1 MYRWTAFCPP
11 VRITPPLLC
20 GMPLANRILA
30 QCPFSIPSGLEVHRI
45 LPCLPGVSMS
55 PVCPLI
61 PYAEVFMTEFI
72 SIVAIV
78 ALIFLFIKI
87 ISLPMR
93 LIFKI
98 LINAASGFVC
108 LFLLNMLAE

>member
-1 MYRWTAFCPP
+1 
-11 VRITPPLLC
+11 
-20 GMPLANRILA
+20 
-30 QCPFSIPSGLEVHRI
+30 
-45 LPCLPGVSMS
+45 MS

-98 LINAASGFVC
+98 LINAASGYVC
-108 LFLLNMLAE
+108 LFLLNMLAEYTGVVFELTFLSAAIVGFLGLPGIVLLLVLQFFL